1 VAWGDLKLTDYTFA
15 EVSDTSGLGQLYM
28 QSPMD
33 GILGLAFSS
42 IAQDGL
48 KAPIEALADSGELQ
62 DNVFAFYLGSGS
74 TSELVFGGVDPSHY
88 TGDFINVALNAETY
102 WQVKL
107 KSLKLGDEEIGSGN
121 AIVDSGTSLLAG
133 PQRDVEMI
141 VEKLGATYQQ
151 GAVLANCDQVDA
163 MPDLTF
169 SLGGSWLSS
178 GSAFPLKM
186 SDCIVQRQGNTC
198 MLGIQ
203 PSPAPL
209 WILGDVFMRVY
220 YVKFDYTNKQ
230 IGIARSNT
238 AENRGS
244 TIVV

>member
-1 VAWGDLKLTDYTFA
+1 MGAWGDLKLTDYTFA

-88 TGDFINVALNAETY
+88 TGDFTYVPLNAETY
-102 WQVKL
+102 WQVHLNNL
-107 KSLKLGDEEIGSGN
+107 KVGNTKIGYRMASTQN

-133 PQRDVEMI
+133 PVSDVQGI
-141 VEKLGATYQQ
+141 AQNLGADTSQ
-151 GAVLANCDQVDA
+151 GVLLVECDKVDT
-163 MPDLTF
+163 MP
-169 SLGGSWLSS
+169 
-178 GSAFPLKM
+178 
-186 SDCIVQRQGNTC
+186 
-198 MLGIQ
+198 
-203 PSPAPL
+203 
-209 WILGDVFMRVY
+209 
-220 YVKFDYTNKQ
+220 
-230 IGIARSNT
+230 
-238 AENRGS
+238 
-244 TIVV
+244 